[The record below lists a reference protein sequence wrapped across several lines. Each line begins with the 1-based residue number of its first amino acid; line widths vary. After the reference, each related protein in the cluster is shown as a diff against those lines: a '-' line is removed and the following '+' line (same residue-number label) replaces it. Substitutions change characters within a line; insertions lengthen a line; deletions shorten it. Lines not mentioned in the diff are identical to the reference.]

1 MAKYGMF
8 TSMQIR
14 LERAGH
20 CQACEWYYRSA
31 KQCRQCGCL
40 VNLKVT
46 IAAEECPVGKW
57 KSVEPGN
64 DFISTVTSKVQEF
77 LKPKK

>member
-1 MAKYGMF
+1 MF

-20 CQACEWYYRSA
+20 CQKCEYYRRA
-31 KQCRQCGCL
+31 TKQCTQCGCL

-46 IAAEECPVGKW
+46 IANSSCPVGTW
-57 KSVEPGN
+57 KEADPGDDLIAEVSN
-64 DFISTVTSKVQEF
+64 KIRNF
-77 LKPKK
+77 LHLKK

>member
-1 MAKYGMF
+1 MF
-8 TSMQIR
+8 TNMQTR

-20 CQACEWYYRSA
+20 CQKCEYYIRPT

-46 IAAEECPVGKW
+46 IANESCPIGKW
-57 KSVEPGN
+57 NKAEPGN
-64 DFISTVTSKVQEF
+64 DFMSVIAGKIQEA
-77 LKPKK
+77 LRPKN